1 MSVLRQ
7 VSAAV
12 ARGDGWAGLGVQA
25 APRPV
30 GFSLPG
36 SRSSPRFGLLP
47 QLKSSELRS
56 LQPVEVARGRGLP
69 CGLRSDSTGS
79 PLAVASPQPRPGL
92 DKKLCST
99 PREGRHGSA
108 GLIYIYVG
116 IYVHTVSTVRAA
128 GRASAQDEAGVRGL
142 AGRHSR
148 ARRARVLRETGQ
160 QVPSWTELGGSVR
173 RKRP

>member
-12 ARGDGWAGLGVQA
+12 ARGDGWAGLGWAGLGVQA

-30 GFSLPG
+30 GFLP
-36 SRSSPRFGLLP
+36 PR
-47 QLKSSELRS
+47 
-56 LQPVEVARGRGLP
+56 QPVLP
-69 CGLRSDSTGS
+69 PLGPAPSAEKLGTALAPACGGGTWTRSPVWTPQRLAGS

-92 DKKLCST
+92 DKKVCST

-116 IYVHTVSTVRAA
+116 IYVHTVSTVRAG
-128 GRASAQDEAGVRGL
+128 GR
-142 AGRHSR
+142 RHRTRPGS
-148 ARRARVLRETGQ
+148 GD
-160 QVPSWTELGGSVR
+160 WLGGIHEPDAPGVEGDG
-173 RKRP
+173 PAGPLLD